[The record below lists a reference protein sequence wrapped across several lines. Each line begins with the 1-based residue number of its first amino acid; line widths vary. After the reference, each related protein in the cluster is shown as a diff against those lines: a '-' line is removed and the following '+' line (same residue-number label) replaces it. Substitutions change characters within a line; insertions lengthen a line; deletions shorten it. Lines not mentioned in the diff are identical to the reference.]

1 MTWISVAAVYFILWW
16 LVLFATLPFGL
27 KTQDEDEGV
36 TLGTVSSAPK
46 GPHMLRAV
54 VRTTIV
60 SAIILAGFYLLTRG
74 LGLGIDDIPRIAP
87 DFRSDV
93 RSSTSQVLSANV

>member
-16 LVLFATLPFGL
+16 VVLFATLPFSL
-27 KTQDEDEGV
+27 RTQDEENDV
-36 TLGTVSSAPK
+36 TLGTVPSAPK
-46 GPHMLRAV
+46 GPHMLRAF

-60 SAIILAGFYLLTRG
+60 SAVILAGFYLLTKG
-74 LGLGIDDIPRIAP
+74 LGFSFDDIPRIVP

-93 RSSTSQVLSANV
+93 ASPT

>member
-1 MTWISVAAVYFILWW
+1 MSWVSVAALYFIIWW

-27 KTQDEDEGV
+27 KTQDDDEDV

-60 SAIILAGFYLLTRG
+60 SRAHSRRLLRADQG
-74 LGLGIDDIPRIAP
+74 ARPRH
-87 DFRSDV
+87 R
-93 RSSTSQVLSANV
+93 RHSAHRPRFQK

>member
-1 MTWISVAAVYFILWW
+1 MTWVSVAALYFILWW

-27 KTQDEDEGV
+27 KTQDEDEDV

-46 GPHMLRAV
+46 GPHMLRAIV
-54 VRTTIV
+54 GTTIV
-60 SAIILAGFYLLTRG
+60 SALILGGFYLLTKG
-74 LGLGIDDIPRIAP
+74 FGLGIDDIPRIVP

-93 RSSTSQVLSANV
+93 TSST

>member
-1 MTWISVAAVYFILWW
+1 MSWVSVAALYFILWW

-27 KTQDEDEGV
+27 KTQDEEDDV

-46 GPHMLRAV
+46 GPHMLRAI

-60 SAIILAGFYLLTRG
+60 SALILGAFYLVTRG
-74 LGLGIDDIPRIAP
+74 LDLDLDDIPRIIP
-87 DFRSDV
+87 DFRSDA
-93 RSSTSQVLSANV
+93 TSPT

>member
-1 MTWISVAAVYFILWW
+1 MTWVSVAALYFILWW

-27 KTQDEDEGV
+27 KTQDEDENV

-46 GPHMLRAV
+46 GPHILRAF

-60 SAIILAGFYLLTRG
+60 SALILGALYALTRG
-74 LGLGIDDIPRIAP
+74 LDLGIDDIPRIVP
-87 DFRSDV
+87 DCKSDAT
-93 RSSTSQVLSANV
+93 SST

>member
-1 MTWISVAAVYFILWW
+1 MTWVSVAALYFILWW

-27 KTQDEDEGV
+27 KTQDEEEDV

-46 GPHMLRAV
+46 GPHMLRAF

-60 SAIILAGFYLLTRG
+60 SALILGGFYALTKG
-74 LGLGIDDIPRIAP
+74 LGLGLDNMPRIVP
-87 DFRSDV
+87 DFKSDV
-93 RSSTSQVLSANV
+93 TSST

>member
-1 MTWISVAAVYFILWW
+1 MTWVSVAALYFILWW

-27 KTQDEDEGV
+27 KTQDEDEDV

-46 GPHMLRAV
+46 GPHMLRAI

-60 SAIILAGFYLLTRG
+60 SALILGAFYALTKG
-74 LGLGIDDIPRIAP
+74 LGSRHRRHTEIRPR
-87 DFRSDV
+87 F
-93 RSSTSQVLSANV
+93 QK